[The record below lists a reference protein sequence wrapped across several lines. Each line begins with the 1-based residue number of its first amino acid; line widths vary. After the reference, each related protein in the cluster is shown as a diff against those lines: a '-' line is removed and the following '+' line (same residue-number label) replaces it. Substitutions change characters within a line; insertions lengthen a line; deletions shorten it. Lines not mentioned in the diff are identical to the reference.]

1 MTKKRRITIKDIA
14 KEAEVSPTTVS
25 NVIRKN
31 YQHVSP
37 ETVEKIEKI
46 IQEKGYVPNMLAR
59 SLVKKHSKIIGIIN
73 CLIPTERGSF
83 VQDPFHTVFIGGVER
98 ELSGRGYFSMLRTI
112 SSADEL
118 LVLLK
123 NWNLAGIIITGVFED
138 EFFQVLKTSEIP
150 VVLVDS
156 YVKGNSFL
164 KVGLEDFK
172 GGYLATK
179 YLIERG
185 HREILFV
192 SPKIKPKGVLEERLK
207 GYKTALEEAGIP
219 FKEKNVYEHG
229 TKIGEC
235 ILLGK
240 NLSKREDFTAI
251 FVTADIIAA
260 GVMSGLAEM
269 GVRIPD
275 DVSIVGFDDLDISL
289 LTRPKLTTIHQDVE
303 KKGIIA
309 AQMLVDYIEEKYIK
323 EKEVILP
330 VYIVERE
337 SVKNLKE
344 F

>member
-1 MTKKRRITIKDIA
+1 
-14 KEAEVSPTTVS
+14 
-25 NVIRKN
+25 
-31 YQHVSP
+31 
-37 ETVEKIEKI
+37 
-46 IQEKGYVPNMLAR
+46 
-59 SLVKKHSKIIGIIN
+59 
-73 CLIPTERGSF
+73 
-83 VQDPFHTVFIGGVER
+83 
-98 ELSGRGYFSMLRTI
+98 MLRTI